1 LLDRAQAACA
11 GKAKAVARILLKKE
25 HVLEVMGDIEG
36 ALAVLT
42 QLAPLVEA
50 AGDSDLA
57 LRLLFNMTD
66 DLCQLGRCAEAAAL
80 LPRVRELAIEQANE
94 LDLLRLVWL
103 EARINAG
110 QGRTTAAQAGLEQV
124 RRTFADLDMPYNA
137 ALASLDLAALWLNA
151 GRTAEVKELAVEMEA
166 IFRAK
171 KIDREALAALIL
183 FWEAA
188 KREAATVELVR
199 QVIGDLKRLAAHC

>member
-1 LLDRAQAACA
+1 MAVDLCHLDRY
-11 GKAKAVARILLKKE
+11 G
-25 HVLEVMGDIEG
+25 
-36 ALAVLT
+36 
-42 QLAPLVEA
+42 EA
-50 AGDSDLA
+50 AS
-57 LRLLFNMTD
+57 
-66 DLCQLGRCAEAAAL
+66 L

-103 EARINAG
+103 TARVDAG
-110 QGRTTAAQAGLEQV
+110 QGRAEKAVAGLEQV
-124 RRTFADLDMPYNA
+124 RLKFADLDMPYDA
-137 ALASLDLAALWLNA
+137 ALASLDLAALWLEA
-151 GRTAEVKELAVEMEA
+151 GRTAEVKELALEMEA

-199 QVIGDLKRLAAHC
+199 RVIAEIEKAKRSAPPPESSGG